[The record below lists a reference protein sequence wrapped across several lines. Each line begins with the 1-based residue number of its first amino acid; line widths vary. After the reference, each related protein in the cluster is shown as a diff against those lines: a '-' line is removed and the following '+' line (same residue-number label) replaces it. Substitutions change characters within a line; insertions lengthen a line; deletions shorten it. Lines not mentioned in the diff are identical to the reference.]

1 MLLVHINKNPPP
13 SSLLLASSPFF
24 YFISPIELF
33 AGSDDTRQQLIRGRG
48 MWTELC
54 VLAFSQKFENS
65 AMPIP
70 KWRFAPFKV
79 HFYFIPLHAVYIR
92 TQLHF
97 QPNKNES
104 SEINLKKLINL
115 KVSIGSDFSIGDCG
129 NGREKSATDGRYI
142 CVCLLCIHTLSGF
155 SQHTHT
161 QPSVCVCV
169 WYSSKSARTGH
180 VSFSQTLSTERNGL
194 YLTSALNCLSC
205 FSLAPSSVCVCVCVS
220 GCLYLFT
227 IS

>member
-1 MLLVHINKNPPP
+1 
-13 SSLLLASSPFF
+13 
-24 YFISPIELF
+24 
-33 AGSDDTRQQLIRGRG
+33 

-79 HFYFIPLHAVYIR
+79 HFYFIPLFTLFIYVHNFISNQIKTKVMSWI
-92 TQLHF
+92 
-97 QPNKNES
+97 
-104 SEINLKKLINL
+104 LKKLINL

>member
-1 MLLVHINKNPPP
+1 M
-13 SSLLLASSPFF
+13 
-24 YFISPIELF
+24 
-33 AGSDDTRQQLIRGRG
+33 
-48 MWTELC
+48 
-54 VLAFSQKFENS
+54 
-65 AMPIP
+65 
-70 KWRFAPFKV
+70 
-79 HFYFIPLHAVYIR
+79 
-92 TQLHF
+92 
-97 QPNKNES
+97 
-104 SEINLKKLINL
+104 

-205 FSLAPSSVCVCVCVS
+205 FSLAPSSVCVCVCVR
-220 GCLYLFT
+220 LP
-227 IS
+227 ISIYNLVEYIHIHSSPPSIQPNRILH